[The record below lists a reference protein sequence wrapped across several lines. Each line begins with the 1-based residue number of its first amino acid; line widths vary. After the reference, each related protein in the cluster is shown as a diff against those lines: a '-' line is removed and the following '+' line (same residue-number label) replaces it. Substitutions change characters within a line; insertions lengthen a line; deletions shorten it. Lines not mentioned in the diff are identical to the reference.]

1 MSYSNMS
8 LTDLVSVNLNRMLF
22 VKEYLKII
30 SLYRYRF
37 KNYLSVLI
45 RVKQNKYPLKVKLRN
60 NENIVVLNRQH
71 LTPLLYGVD
80 YNQEE
85 DIVILD
91 NLGYPARL
99 FSATGNG
106 ELVPIFNN
114 KDYDF
119 LNVKGRT
126 VIDIGANI
134 ADSSIYFALEDAEHV
149 IALEPYPKNYQ
160 IAKKN
165 IALNDL
171 SSKITLLNAAGGA
184 KDKEIFI
191 NTSYCGICKPL
202 EASSTGE
209 NITIISLNTLV
220 RKFNLNA
227 ACLKIDCEG
236 CEYDMVL
243 DASADVLKRFSR
255 IQIEYHYGYKDLYN
269 KLKQCGFK
277 VQVTK
282 PIYIKNELAKRR
294 SMYVGYLYAS
304 QN

>member
-8 LTDLVSVNLNRMLF
+8 LTDQVSVNLKRVLF

-30 SLYRYRF
+30 LLYRSRF

-45 RVKQNKYPLKVKLRN
+45 RVKQNKYPLKVILKN
-60 NENIVVLNRQH
+60 NESKVVLNREH
-71 LTPLLYGVD
+71 LTPFLYGVD
-80 YNQEE
+80 YDQEE

-91 NLGYPARL
+91 NLGYPAKL
-99 FSATGNG
+99 FSAIGNG

-236 CEYDMVL
+236 CEYDMIL
-243 DASADVLKRFSR
+243 NASADILKRFSR

-269 KLKQCGFK
+269 KLKTCGFE